1 MRRMRTLPTKIL
13 WATDGSREAA
23 LASRAAVDL
32 CRVMGAELHVV
43 HVWTNVLS
51 EAYPALSLGGHS
63 DVFERRAR
71 GLLEEQAKG
80 VRSGGATLGGMYLRE
95 GRSAEEIV
103 GLAEGLGVGLVVVGG
118 RGVGAIER
126 LIAGSVSEGVTQ
138 LSSAPILVA
147 RGGEE
152 AWPPKKLIICDDA
165 SEEAARAGNLAA
177 SAGKLFG
184 IRALLVRAYP
194 PRLAFKAARASDDG
208 GLPGALFK
216 GGDEDL
222 KNRADELERILGTRP
237 EIRTPTGDA
246 LGVVRKVAEED
257 GETPLIAMGS
267 RGLGATSRLAMG
279 SVSAGVL
286 RSVVAPVLVVPP
298 AGGVRR

>member
-1 MRRMRTLPTKIL
+1 MQRMRTLPTKIL

-32 CRVMGAELHVV
+32 CRGMGAELHVV

-51 EAYPALSLGGHS
+51 EAYPALSLGDHS
-63 DVFERRAR
+63 DVFERQAR
-71 GLLEEQAKG
+71 VLLEEQAEG
-80 VRSGGATLGGMYLRE
+80 VRSGGASLGGIYLRE
-95 GRSAEEIV
+95 GRSVEEIV
-103 GLAEGLGVGLVVVGG
+103 GLAEGLDVDLVVVGG

-126 LIAGSVSEGVTQ
+126 LITGSVSEGVAQ
-138 LSSAPILVA
+138 LSNVPILVV

-165 SEEAARAGNLAA
+165 SEEATRAGNFAA

-184 IRALLVRAYP
+184 IRALLVRVYP
-194 PRLAFKAARASDDG
+194 PRLAFKAVRASDDG
-208 GLPGALFK
+208 GFPEALFK

-222 KNRADELERILGTRP
+222 KNRADELQCILGTRP
-237 EIRTPTGDA
+237 EIRTPTGDT
-246 LGVVRKVAEED
+246 LGMVQKVADEG

-267 RGLGATSRLAMG
+267 RGLGAASRLAMG
-279 SVSAGVL
+279 SVSVGVL
-286 RSVVAPVLVVPP
+286 RSVAAPVLVVPP
-298 AGGVRR
+298 TGGVRR

>member
-1 MRRMRTLPTKIL
+1 MRTLPTKIL

-32 CRVMGAELHVV
+32 CRGMGAELHVV
-43 HVWTNVLS
+43 HVWANVLS
-51 EAYPALSLGGHS
+51 EAYPSLSLGDHS
-63 DVFERRAR
+63 DVFERQAR
-71 GLLEEQAKG
+71 VLLEEQAEG
-80 VRSGGATLGGMYLRE
+80 IRSAGASLEGMYLRE

-103 GLAEGLGVGLVVVGG
+103 GLAEGLAVDLVVVGG
-118 RGVGAIER
+118 RGLGAIER
-126 LIAGSVSEGVTQ
+126 LITGSVSEGVAQ
-138 LSSAPILVA
+138 SSNVPILVV

-184 IRALLVRAYP
+184 IRALLVRVYP
-194 PRLAFKAARASDDG
+194 PRLSFKAARASDAG
-208 GLPGALFK
+208 GLPGTLFK

-237 EIRTPTGDA
+237 QIRTPTGGA
-246 LGVVRKVAEED
+246 LCMVQKVAEED
-257 GETPLIAMGS
+257 GETPLIAMGRRESGAAS
-267 RGLGATSRLAMG
+267 RFVRG
-279 SVSAGVL
+279 SVSASVL
-286 RSVVAPVLVVPP
+286 RSVAAPVLVVPP
-298 AGGVRR
+298 TGGVRR

>member
-1 MRRMRTLPTKIL
+1 MRRTRTLPTKIL

-32 CRVMGAELHVV
+32 CRVMGAELHVA

-51 EAYPALSLGGHS
+51 EAYPALSLGDHS
-63 DVFERRAR
+63 DVFERWAR

-80 VRSGGATLGGMYLRE
+80 VRNAGAPLGGMYLRE

-126 LIAGSVSEGVTQ
+126 LIAGSVSEGVAQ
-138 LSSAPILVA
+138 LSSAPTLVV
-147 RGGEE
+147 RGGEG

-165 SEEAARAGNLAA
+165 SGEAARAGNLAA
-177 SAGKLFG
+177 SAGRMFG
-184 IRALLVRAYP
+184 IRALLLRIHP
-194 PRLAFKAARASDDG
+194 PRLAFKAVRDSDDG
-208 GLPGALFK
+208 ALPGDLFK

-222 KNRADELERILGTRP
+222 QNRADELERILGTRP
-237 EIRTPTGDA
+237 EIKTSTGDA
-246 LGVVRKVAEED
+246 AGAVRKVVEED
-257 GETPLIAMGS
+257 VEAPLVAMGS
-267 RGLGATSRLAMG
+267 RGSGTASRLAIG
-279 SVSAGVL
+279 GVSTDVL
-286 RSVVAPVLVVPP
+286 RSVGAPVLVVQ
-298 AGGVRR
+298 